1 MNYRL
6 KVNIK
11 KMNKRLILICLLL
24 ATTFYNIQ
32 AQEKCYTTIRRA
44 KIVTEKPELKSLFDK
59 KEQVLQQILVEK
71 SYQKR
76 SKIVVPVV
84 VHIVYKLEE
93 ENISD
98 EQVHSQI
105 QVLNEDFGFT
115 NKNKLS
121 TSHAFYKYCAATGF
135 EFKLANIDPLGN
147 PTSGI
152 TRTKTNKDFWKEEE
166 FEDLKFTDSEGINS
180 WDPTSYLNIWVAN
193 LDDSSDVLGFAILP
207 DEVSK
212 YAEYDGLVI
221 RHEAFG
227 TVGTAG
233 KNGYGFANLGR
244 TATHEIGHWLNL
256 KHIWG
261 DAVCGN
267 DFVADTEPADSS
279 NSDCPKF
286 PHHPKNSCGS
296 SENGEMFMNYMD
308 YTSDECMNM
317 FTIGQIERMKAALST
332 YRSKIMTS
340 QGYYTATLVEND
352 LTNYLEVY
360 PNPSTGTINL
370 HITNEVGLN
379 ASIAL
384 VDLLGNTVKTF
395 GKTTNNMLL
404 NCEELPN
411 GVYFIQLQNAE
422 FNTSLKLILNHE

>member
-6 KVNIK
+6 KVKIK
-11 KMNKRLILICLLL
+11 KMNKRLLLICLLL
-24 ATTFYNIQ
+24 ATTISNIQ
-32 AQEKCYTTIRRA
+32 AQEKCYTVIRRA
-44 KIVTEKPELKSLFDK
+44 KIVAEKPELKALFEQ
-59 KEQVLQQILVEK
+59 KEEVLQQFLSEK
-71 SYQKR
+71 SHTKR
-76 SKIVVPVV
+76 NNIVVPVV
-84 VHIVYKLEE
+84 VHVVYKKEE

-105 QVLNEDFGFT
+105 QVLNDDFGFT
-115 NKNKLS
+115 NKNKLDA
-121 TSHAFYKYCAATGF
+121 SHAFYKYCAASGI

-166 FEDLKFTDSEGINS
+166 FDDVKFTDSEGINS

-212 YAEYDGLVI
+212 YPEYDGLVI

-317 FTIGQIERMKAALST
+317 FTIGQIERMKAALFT

-340 QGYYTATLVEND
+340 KGYYMATLVEND

-360 PNPSTGTINL
+360 PNPSTGTIHL
-370 HITNEVGLN
+370 HIKNEVGLN
-379 ASIAL
+379 TTIAM
-384 VDLLGNTVKTF
+384 VDILGNTVKTF
-395 GKTTNNMLL
+395 GKTTNSMLL

-411 GVYFIQLQNAE
+411 GVYFIELQNSE